1 MKHNIVTTSKKYA
14 LVLMAAF
21 FLVACNLQESES
33 PKVMESDGLLE
44 ECPGCWTVN
53 GQDAGKATV
62 KVYDSGFGF
71 SSLPLK
77 SIIQI
82 MLETD
87 TLVLKDNG
95 YLVPSHKSGIGYR
108 AEYYELVPSKWVF
121 DVVGEKRGMKVVM
134 SFSDFIDGEP
144 YSEAI
149 YSKISGVYTI
159 TLLLT
164 DVQVVDMLTDTVL
177 FASRHDKR
185 AKLVFVSIK

>member
-1 MKHNIVTTSKKYA
+1 MKHNIVATSKKCA
-14 LVLMAAF
+14 LVLMA
-21 FLVACNLQESES
+21 FLLAACNLQESDI
-33 PKVMESDGLLE
+33 PKVLESDGLFE
-44 ECPGCWTVN
+44 QCPGCWTVN
-53 GQDAGKATV
+53 GQDAGKASV

-77 SIIQI
+77 SIIRT
-82 MLETD
+82 MLDTD

-121 DVVGEKRGMKVVM
+121 DVVGEKRDMKVVM
-134 SFSDFIDGEP
+134 NFSDFIDGEP

-164 DVQVVDMLTDTVL
+164 DVQVVDNLTDTVL

-185 AKLVFVSIK
+185 AKLVFVSTK